1 MAKYLI
7 AASYTGEGLQGLRKD
22 KATGRR
28 QAIATAIEGLGGRL
42 ECEYFALG
50 EHDVYLLADLPDT
63 ASAAAL
69 GIATSATGLVR
80 TRTVALMT
88 AEEVDRALEKT
99 VNYRAPG
106 R

>member
-50 EHDVYLLADLPDT
+50 VHVVYLIGVPHRIAGLD
-63 ASAAAL
+63 AAL
-69 GIATSATGLVR
+69 GYIRSHDRVWFATGEEIVR
-80 TRTVALMT
+80 HWLQSGATF
-88 AEEVDRALEKT
+88 
-99 VNYRAPG
+99 
-106 R
+106 